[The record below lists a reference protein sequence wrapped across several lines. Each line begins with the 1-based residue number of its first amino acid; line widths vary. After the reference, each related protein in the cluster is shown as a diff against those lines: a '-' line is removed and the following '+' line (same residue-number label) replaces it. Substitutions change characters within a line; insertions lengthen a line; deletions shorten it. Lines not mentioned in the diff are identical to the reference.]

1 MKRKQTMKLFI
12 IMMGFLILIFA
23 AAGSITAFDS
33 QTSECGSSG
42 CHDTAGV
49 LTLAS
54 NSTSV
59 SANTGT
65 PFTLQI
71 DAGNGAAWVSIKPGW
86 ADNSNFT
93 VSESHVEDDSAS
105 DSNAV
110 SGEITVIVTFTPLS
124 PGNLTI
130 RVWTAAGSDLAS
142 SIDIDVEVT
151 GETVTTVTPP
161 PNTGEQL
168 YEIWTMLM
176 MVAPIATG
184 VLLAIFGYIA
194 LKRK

>member
-1 MKRKQTMKLFI
+1 MKRKQSVKLFI
-12 IMMGFLILIFA
+12 VMMGFLILSLA
-23 AAGSITAFDS
+23 AAGSITAFPS
-33 QTSECGSSG
+33 QANECGSSG

-59 SANTGT
+59 SATSGT

-71 DAGNGAAWVSIKPGW
+71 DAGNGAQWVSIKPGW

-93 VSESHVEDDSAS
+93 VSDSHVEDDSA
-105 DSNAV
+105 DDTNGA

-151 GETVTTVTPP
+151 GQTITTVTPP
-161 PNTGEQL
+161 PDPSEQL
-168 YEIWTMLM
+168 YEIWTILM

-194 LKRK
+194 IKRN